1 MSKCKVCGADAGFM
15 GVICSACSTE
25 RAIELHHDNAQS
37 GTSPNSGVTKS
48 NSSELLA
55 AAISAIWRDRDT
67 DRGLGIAR
75 QIIENNPESPKAA
88 RAQSIIDEIAPP
100 SAVESGDHGQT
111 NEPPTEKQ
119 EPDREGNDW
128 NENAGNRFARMGC
141 GFFFVLGLGSIVA
154 IWALAMAACGILAVF
169 IADKGCPKD
178 LFALF
183 L

>member
-25 RAIELHHDNAQS
+25 RAIELHHDNAQT
-37 GTSPNSGVTKS
+37 GTSPNSGVTNS

-55 AAISAIWRDRDT
+55 AAISAKWRDRDT

-75 QIIENNPESPKAA
+75 QIIENNPESPEAA

-128 NENAGNRFARMGC
+128 NENAGNRFARTGC